1 MIQYDNINER
11 MTSMCLGDEYYT
23 KAIQYLTGISIG
35 KWLPLVNISH
45 VVFADCD
52 MVGVPITTFG
62 KHIVTLKGHNTTVLV
77 VIIIFILFG
86 VLSATFGHSCCNWM
100 SYLTATWW

>member
-1 MIQYDNINER
+1 MIQYDDINER

-23 KAIQYLTGISIG
+23 KAIQYLTGISIV
-35 KWLPLVNISH
+35 KWLPLINISH
-45 VVFADCD
+45 AVFADCD

-86 VLSATFGHSCCNWM
+86 VLLTTLDRSCRNWL